1 MNRSFFIILIA
12 IFLSN
17 NLFADEKEK
26 TSKLDSCILIVGPKF
41 HGTLYQEN
49 YIFDLSP
56 DKSKGILVKPQY
68 YLKPLI
74 KDSII
79 SWTPKLA
86 DIYEFESNLE
96 EILKNYTAEE
106 EYENYHLPEIREK
119 IEYYRRQYIGFK
131 DNNNRKHLW
140 VKFYLD
146 DKKLTKPDKDI
157 AFILGGGSTVFNFV
171 VDLEA
176 KEVEYFSVNGP
187 I

>member
-1 MNRSFFIILIA
+1 MVA
-12 IFLSN
+12 IFLSV
-17 NLFADEKEK
+17 NLFANEKK
-26 TSKLDSCILIVGPKF
+26 KASKLDSCILIVGPKF

-49 YIFDLSP
+49 YLFDLSP
-56 DKSKGILVKPQY
+56 DNSKRFLVKPQY

-74 KDSII
+74 EDSII

-86 DIYEFESNLE
+86 DIYEFESNLA

-119 IEYYRRQYIGFK
+119 IENYRRQYIGFK
-131 DNNNRKHLW
+131 DKNSHKHLW
-140 VKFYLD
+140 VKFYID
-146 DKKLTKPDKDI
+146 DKKITKPDKNI
-157 AFILGGGSTVFNFV
+157 ALILGGGSSVFLLV